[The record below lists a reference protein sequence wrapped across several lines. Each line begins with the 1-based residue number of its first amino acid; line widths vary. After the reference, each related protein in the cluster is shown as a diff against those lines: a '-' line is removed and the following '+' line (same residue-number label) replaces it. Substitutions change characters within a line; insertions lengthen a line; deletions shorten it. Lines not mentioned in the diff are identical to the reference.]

1 MDCQLQYGP
10 KQRKQTLV
18 PATSSMNWFSSK
30 NIRQFEN
37 TYSYTYIKEICLCS
51 FQPAN
56 TLKTPSILMETSPV
70 PGDLTITQDTASPS
84 QREQLSIHLLP
95 GVHNLVHQETSL
107 VSWKLSNHF
116 KEEMSWKTQ
125 PWFLISTTSS
135 ALFLEINSLPIC
147 RQISQSLQNRA
158 PQYIGEH

>member
-1 MDCQLQYGP
+1 MDCQPPSGP

-18 PATSSMNWFSSK
+18 PASSSMNWFSSK

-37 TYSYTYIKEICLCS
+37 TYSYTYIKEICVCS

-56 TLKTPSILMETSPV
+56 SLKTPTIWRLPPV

-107 VSWKLSNHF
+107 VSWKLSNNF
-116 KEEMSWKTQ
+116 TKEMSWKTQ

-135 ALFLEINSLPIC
+135 AFFLEINSLPTC
-147 RQISQSLQNRA
+147 RQISQSRQNRA